1 MLEATVPKRTCPGS
15 RSARVIGD
23 EMSIVNRSKRR
34 ILKPLFDGCIIGAG
48 SSPRQ
53 ARTDWSFW
61 LDERL
66 FSNRLLASRTSRLLS
81 QKEIISTA
89 LARNPCQNPVER
101 NLGIRRMA
109 TLAGLDHRF
118 GFADGVAVYRDQ
130 FNSWPLQKFVP
141 IESTLQCPLIF
152 VLVVGQEVCLPI
164 GCADFEKTASR
175 RAPLFLDGSNFVQ
188 FVIQFKLPRRLI
200 GFL

>member
-1 MLEATVPKRTCPGS
+1 MRRVP
-15 RSARVIGD
+15 
-23 EMSIVNRSKRR
+23 
-34 ILKPLFDGCIIGAG
+34 GAG
-48 SSPRQ
+48 QPAPPARRPGAKRQVCDTDTRPPCLFLFFLSSSPRQ

-81 QKEIISTA
+81 QKEIVSTA

-109 TLAGLDHRF
+109 TLAGLHQRF

-152 VLVVGQEVCLPI
+152 V
-164 GCADFEKTASR
+164 
-175 RAPLFLDGSNFVQ
+175 
-188 FVIQFKLPRRLI
+188 
-200 GFL
+200 